1 MTNVIFPSI
10 DWLAALPAL
19 VVVTTALVVLTV
31 DLAMSSE
38 VDHAGHGLL
47 AGLGVLGLV
56 GAMIASAML
65 WHRGGAA
72 FGNTVV
78 ADRYGLFFSML
89 VCGASAI
96 VTMMAVDFLATARI
110 KIGEFY
116 ALVLFATAGMVL
128 MATGNDLMVLF
139 LALEIMSVAVYV
151 LAGIARDEPRATEA
165 ALKYFLLGAYA
176 TGFFLFGIALLYGA
190 TGATRLDL
198 VAARLGAGN
207 AANPLVLLG
216 MGLLLVGFG
225 FKVAMM
231 PFHVWTPDVYEGAP
245 TAVTTLMAVGVKA
258 AAFAAFVRVFLQYLP
273 GLEGAWSGL
282 LWLLAGLTMTV
293 GNLCALAQDNV
304 KRMLAYSSIAH
315 AGYALVGMVVGT
327 ADGGASVLFY
337 LLAYALTNLGAFG
350 VVMALGRIGAANE
363 RLEDYAGVGFTHPLL
378 GFAMAVCMLSLT
390 GMPPLA
396 GFAGKFYLFSAA
408 VDAGFVGL
416 AVIGVLN
423 SLVSAYYYFGVI
435 RQMYMVDGTPRIDP
449 LAARPYLAA
458 GLILAVG
465 ATVALGLFPAGAMH
479 LARDSFLGLG

>member
-1 MTNVIFPSI
+1 MTDIVFPAI
-10 DWLAALPAL
+10 GWLAALPAL
-19 VVVTTALVVLTV
+19 LVTGTALVVLAV
-31 DLAMSSE
+31 DMAISSE
-38 VDHAGHGLL
+38 TGHGLHEVL
-47 AGLGVLGLV
+47 AWLGVLGLV
-56 GAMIASAML
+56 AAMIASAAL
-65 WHRGGAA
+65 WNLGGAA
-72 FGNTVV
+72 FGNTLV
-78 ADRYGLFFSML
+78 ADRYGLFFTVL
-89 VCGASAI
+89 VCGASAV
-96 VTMMAVDFLATARI
+96 VTLMAVDFLEIARI
-110 KIGEFY
+110 RIGEFY
-116 ALVLFATAGMVL
+116 SLVLFATAGMVL

-139 LALEIMSVAVYV
+139 LGLEIMSLAVYV

-198 VAARLGAGN
+198 VAARLGAES

-216 MGLLLVGFG
+216 VGFLLVGFG
-225 FKVAMM
+225 FKIAMM
-231 PFHVWTPDVYEGAP
+231 PFHAWTPDVYEGAP

-258 AAFAAFVRVFLQYLP
+258 AAFAAFARVFLHDLP
-273 GLEGAWSGL
+273 GLEGAWTGV
-282 LWLLAGLTMTV
+282 LWLLAALTMTV
-293 GNLCALAQDNV
+293 GNLCALAQQNV

-315 AGYALVGMVVGT
+315 AGYALVGMVAGT
-327 ADGGASVLFY
+327 PDGGASVLFY

-350 VVMALGRIGAANE
+350 VVMALGRVGAANE
-363 RLEDYAGVGFTHPLL
+363 RLEDYAGVGFAHPLL
-378 GFAMAVCMLSLT
+378 GFAMAVSMLSLT
-390 GMPPLA
+390 GMPPLV

-408 VDAGFVGL
+408 VDAGYVGL

-435 RQMYMVDGTPRIDP
+435 RQMYMVEGTPRIDP

-458 GLILAVG
+458 GLIAAVG